1 MKYGEDSRPTIR
13 ERPQEVRGKGALKG
27 IAGEA
32 LKVPERTLKLGT
44 SVRRRAQNMTS
55 GIAPG
60 EEIDQREATEQML
73 ENDAADLSLAG
84 KSAVSTIGR
93 RVRKEIGKSKA
104 NRNNSTTAD
113 GGEAAGDVSE
123 ATQETARGN
132 AQGTVQRSVQS
143 TTPGNAGNSPVGG
156 TSGATSDVADEALQK
171 AAGQIRTKPSAAV
184 LHEKKGFTASHIR
197 QEYFELRGARASS
210 GAAARNTAGRIEYEA
225 TVQMKRTHLAAKQSA
240 ENAKQGAKKLWDAL
254 KASSKAV
261 IRAARSAAAA
271 FSAAIGAGGIA
282 IIACVLILCMGA
294 GILASPFGLFAHF
307 ETNNGDTPLAKGAV
321 SLNTAIEE
329 INKEYT
335 DRIEELAKGKTD
347 SIHIAV
353 DGNDEDYYMPQNW
366 ADVLAVFAV
375 KVALDPEDAMDIIT
389 LDKTRVALL
398 REIFWDMN
406 KIEYHTE
413 QEVYTEQVTDPN
425 TGQVTT
431 VQKTRTILSIEGSSS
446 IYTEMITRY
455 HFTKDQEE
463 VLNELTGSEFWPYWR
478 NIVNRSL
485 GGADED
491 WSGSV
496 VNPVGGMK
504 IPVLYQYNYKKTV
517 CTING
522 SAKSVSTSGC
532 GATSASMAIAYLT
545 GNTTQTPYTLFKW
558 AYDTGRYH
566 GDGLDHDTVSKMCS
580 NYGVKCTWVSNT
592 ESNVLNALRNGY
604 PVIAHMGP
612 GIFTKAGHYIVL
624 RGVTEDGL
632 ILVNDP
638 NSAQRTKMAFPL
650 STIIK
655 QLRRANCIGVCKLA
669 S

>member
-32 LKVPERTLKLGT
+32 LKVSERTLKLGT
-44 SVRRRAQNMTS
+44 SVRRRVQNMTS
-55 GIAPG
+55 GISPG
-60 EEIDQREATEQML
+60 EEIDQREATERML
-73 ENDAADLSLAG
+73 ENDAADLTQVG
-84 KSAVSTIGR
+84 KSAVSTLGR
-93 RVRKEIGKSKA
+93 RVRKEISKSKT
-104 NRNNSTTAD
+104 NRDNSTTAD
-113 GGEAAGDVSE
+113 GGEATGEVVRAGEVSE
-123 ATQETARGN
+123 TAQKT
-132 AQGTVQRSVQS
+132 AQG

-156 TSGATSDVADEALQK
+156 TSGATPDVANEGLQK
-171 AAGQIRTKPSAAV
+171 AAGQMRSKPNAAV

-197 QEYFELRGARASS
+197 QEHFELRGARTSS
-210 GAAARNTAGRIEYEA
+210 GTAARNTAGRIEYEA
-225 TVQMKRTHLAAKQSA
+225 AVQMKRTHFAAKQSA

-261 IRAARSAAAA
+261 IRAVRSAAAA
-271 FSAAIGAGGIA
+271 FSAAAGAGGIA

-294 GILASPFGLFAHF
+294 GILASPFGLFANF

-321 SLNTAIEE
+321 SLNTAIED

-406 KIEYHTE
+406 KIEYQTE
-413 QEVYTEQVTDPN
+413 QEVYSEQVTDPN

-485 GGADED
+485 GGVDED

-532 GATSASMAIAYLT
+532 GATSASMVIAYLT

-580 NYGVKCTWVSNT
+580 NYGVRCSWVWS
-592 ESNVLNALRNGY
+592 RIRR
-604 PVIAHMGP
+604 PV
-612 GIFTKAGHYIVL
+612 
-624 RGVTEDGL
+624 
-632 ILVNDP
+632 
-638 NSAQRTKMAFPL
+638 
-650 STIIK
+650 
-655 QLRRANCIGVCKLA
+655 
-669 S
+669 

>member
-27 IAGEA
+27 LAGEA
-32 LKVPERTLKLGT
+32 LKVPERTLKLGM

-55 GIAPG
+55 M
-60 EEIDQREATEQML
+60 EDTSQSEALEQML
-73 ENDAADLSLAG
+73 ENDAADLTQTG
-84 KSAVSTIGR
+84 KSAVSALGR
-93 RVRKEIGKSKA
+93 KVRKEISKSRA
-104 NRNNSTTAD
+104 NRSTNTTMS
-113 GGEAAGDVSE
+113 GEEAAGDSTTAVDGVSEAAQE
-123 ATQETARGN
+123 ATQEAAQRSTQGTNAGSAGRRMIGN
-132 AQGTVQRSVQS
+132 ASE
-143 TTPGNAGNSPVGG
+143 G
-156 TSGATSDVADEALQK
+156 TSEATNEALQE
-171 AAGQIRTKPSAAV
+171 AAGQIRTKPNAAV

-197 QEYFELRGARASS
+197 QEHIELRSARASS
-210 GAAARNTAGRIEYEA
+210 SVAARDAVGRIEYGA
-225 TVQMKRTHLAAKQSA
+225 TVQMKRSHLVAKQGA
-240 ENAKQGAKKLWDAL
+240 ENAKQGAKRFWSAL
-254 KASSKAV
+254 KTSSKAV

-271 FSAAIGAGGIA
+271 LYAAAGAGGVVV
-282 IIACVLILCMGA
+282 IACVLLLCMGA

-307 ETNNGDTPLAKGAV
+307 EANNGDTPLAKGAV
-321 SLNTAIEE
+321 SLNTAIEQ

-353 DGNDEDYYMPQNW
+353 DGNDENEYEPQNW

-375 KVALDPEDAMDIIT
+375 KVALDPDNAMDIIT
-389 LDKTRVALL
+389 LDKPRVALL

-413 QEVYTEQVTDPN
+413 QEVYSEQVTDPN

-431 VQKTRTILSIEGSSS
+431 VQKTRTILSIEGSSN
-446 IYTEMITRY
+446 IYTDMITRY
-455 HFTKDQEE
+455 HFTKDQEA
-463 VLNELTGSEFWPYWR
+463 VLEELTGREFWPYWR

-485 GGADED
+485 GQSSED

-532 GATSASMAIAYLT
+532 GATSASMVIAYLT

-580 NYGVKCTWVSNT
+580 NYGVRCSWVSNT

-669 S
+669 